1 MQKLVYFLFAITSLY
16 SCNNRQPVSVS
27 NNNVI
32 IGGACEDCEALLDYK
47 IIGKIPSHV
56 DTLEG
61 FQNIDPKIKV
71 SGRVFKK
78 DGKTPAS
85 DVILYVYH
93 TNRDGIYQASEQP
106 IGWEKRHGK
115 HRGWMKTQKD
125 GSYAFYTFRP
135 APYPQNQEP
144 EHIHIYVKEEGTNPY
159 YLDNFVFDDDYL
171 LSQEERSTLAN
182 RGGSGIIHLEMKN
195 GLLIGNRDIVLGKNI
210 PDYE

>member
-1 MQKLVYFLFAITSLY
+1 MQKYACFFIVFIGISA
-16 SCNNRQPVSVS
+16 CNNTQPASES
-27 NNNVI
+27 NVV
-32 IGGACEDCEALLDYK
+32 IGGACQDCEALLDYLK
-47 IIGKIPSHV
+47 IGKELSNV
-56 DTLEG
+56 DTILG
-61 FQNIDPKIKV
+61 YQNDNRKVKISGKV
-71 SGRVFKK
+71 YKK

-85 DVILYVYH
+85 DVILYVYQ

-135 APYPQNQEP
+135 APYPDNQEP
-144 EHIHIYVKEEGTNPY
+144 EHIHIYVKEEGKNPY
-159 YLDNFVFDDDYL
+159 YIDSFLFDDDLL
-171 LSQEERSTLAN
+171 LSQEERSALAN

-195 GLLIGNRDIVLGKNI
+195 GFLNAYRDIVLGKNI